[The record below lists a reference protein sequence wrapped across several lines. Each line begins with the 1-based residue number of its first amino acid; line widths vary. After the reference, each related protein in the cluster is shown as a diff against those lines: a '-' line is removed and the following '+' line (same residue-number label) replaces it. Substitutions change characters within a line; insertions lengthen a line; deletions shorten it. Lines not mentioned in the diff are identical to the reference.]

1 MKLKRMCFLPLALP
15 RIGGS
20 RTYAPMASEGRM
32 VGANLGGQVKTYTE
46 EQLERA
52 EGLRELLAI
61 AAEVLGSTVETK

>member
-1 MKLKRMCFLPLALP
+1 
-15 RIGGS
+15 
-20 RTYAPMASEGRM
+20 
-32 VGANLGGQVKTYTE
+32 VKTYTE